1 MTTYHLVDYSPWPLL
16 TTLSLVSLFISGP
29 TMIGIIG
36 LTLIQGQWFRDCR
49 RESLSGHHTKKVQKG
64 IFIGFLLFQISEIM
78 IFFSLFWAYF
88 HSALVTSNGI
98 YNSWP
103 PLGIESVDYLSI
115 PLLGSIVLLS
125 SGFFVTLSHHA
136 FLNGNKKLT
145 IEFGVLTIILGIIF
159 TILQLTEYIYGTFT
173 IADSVYGTV
182 FYMTTGLHGIHVLA
196 GTIFLLIQYIR
207 IYYEDLT
214 LEHHLAFEFS
224 IIYWHLVDVI
234 WLGVYLVYYW
244 FGS

>member
-1 MTTYHLVDYSPWPLL
+1 VEGPQIINIL
-16 TTLSLVSLFISGP
+16 TFI
-29 TMIGIIG
+29 
-36 LTLIQGQWFRDCR
+36 LIVGQWFRDCI
-49 RESLSGHHTKKVQKG
+49 RESLAGHHTIQVQKG
-64 IFIGFLLFQISEIM
+64 IFTGFLLFLVSEIM

-103 PLGIESVDYLSI
+103 PLGIESVDWLSI

-136 FLNGNKKLT
+136 FINGNKNLSL
-145 IEFGVLTIILGIIF
+145 IAGIITIFLGFLF
-159 TILQLTEYIYGTFT
+159 TFLQITEYHYGTFT
-173 IADSVYGTV
+173 LADSVYGSV

-196 GTIFLLIQYIR
+196 GTFFLMVQYYR
-207 IYYEDLT
+207 MFKEELT
-214 LEHHLAFEFS
+214 LEHHIGFEFS
-224 IIYWHLVDVI
+224 ILYWHLVDVI